1 MFPPYLGINWS
12 VNFNKDV
19 LLLTWTAVLAALGNW
34 QVLVAPLA
42 PTAPTLSVTL
52 SHCPQYCPSLSGSL
66 LRFPA
71 NTGTG
76 GSYLHLSSPVE
87 HILSIHLHTAQSTQL
102 QPMEGI
108 EWQIAGLSSKL
119 FTCMFLSRL
128 YIEFFASYWQRV
140 RERERE
146 RGANGTDREL

>member
-19 LLLTWTAVLAALGNW
+19 LLLTWTAVLVGTELTSVGALSLPPLR
-34 QVLVAPLA
+34 VLLG
-42 PTAPTLSVTL
+42 
-52 SHCPQYCPSLSGSL
+52 HCPQYCPSLSGSL

-76 GSYLHLSSPVE
+76 GSYLHLSSPVQ
-87 HILSIHLHTAQSTQL
+87 HILSKTPAHCTVHSTPAYGRYWMTNWWIVQQIVHLHVFI
-102 QPMEGI
+102 P
-108 EWQIAGLSSKL
+108 L
-119 FTCMFLSRL
+119 F
-128 YIEFFASYWQRV
+128 IEFFASYWQRV

-146 RGANGTDREL
+146 QNRQRIVTWYCHV